1 MHTLTK
7 LIERVG
13 DKAFGESIGKTER
26 TAQAYRLGD
35 RTPPPDVATV
45 ILKVYKGRISYNG
58 IYGKPE

>member
-1 MHTLTK
+1 MNTLSK

-35 RTPPPDVATV
+35 RTPPADVART
-45 ILKVYKGRISYNG
+45 ILQVYKGRITYAG
-58 IYGKPE
+58 IYGKPD